1 MKLETTIGEF
11 KKIIDF
17 LKPETK
23 IVLDILEEDKAEEE
37 RWSIKFYDKI
47 KNILGSEKI
56 NMKDIRDIIMLSYS
70 YFCLGKENHIPGI
83 KEVLD
88 YFKANKDKIKENV
101 YSEEFILNTLK
112 AISEASNP
120 LLDFLD
126 RLEKT
131 EVKGNFETF
140 YKNLY
145 GTSK

>member
-56 NMKDIRDIIMLSYS
+56 NMKDIRDIIMLSYLITCVKCIR
-70 YFCLGKENHIPGI
+70 FQHIVKRVAVNCHTLYYYADFFFLVGFSGSI
-83 KEVLD
+83 SSFSRREV
-88 YFKANKDKIKENV
+88 
-101 YSEEFILNTLK
+101 
-112 AISEASNP
+112 
-120 LLDFLD
+120 
-126 RLEKT
+126 
-131 EVKGNFETF
+131 
-140 YKNLY
+140 
-145 GTSK
+145 

>member
-1 MKLETTIGEF
+1 MKIETTIENI
-11 KKIIDF
+11 KSIIDF
-17 LKPETK
+17 LKPDTK
-23 IVLDILEEDKAEEE
+23 IILEIDEEKE
-37 RWSIKFYDKI
+37 ESFRWSVKSYGKI
-47 KNILGSEKI
+47 KEALKKEGI

-70 YFCLGKENHIPGI
+70 YFCLGNNNDPGV

-88 YFKANKDKIKENV
+88 YFRENRERIKENV
-101 YSEEFILNTLK
+101 YSEDFIMDTLK
-112 AISEASNP
+112 ALSETTNP

-131 EVKGNFETF
+131 EVKGNFETY

>member
-1 MKLETTIGEF
+1 MKIETTIENIMN
-11 KKIIDF
+11 IIDF
-17 LKPETK
+17 LKPDTK
-23 IVLDILEEDKAEEE
+23 IILEIDEEKE
-37 RWSIKFYDKI
+37 ESFRWSVKSYGKI
-47 KNILGSEKI
+47 KEALEKEKI

-70 YFCLGKENHIPGI
+70 YFCLGDDNNDPGV

-88 YFKANKDKIKENV
+88 YFKENKERIKENV
-101 YSEEFILNTLK
+101 YSEDFIMDTLK
-112 AISEASNP
+112 ALSETTNP

-131 EVKGNFETF
+131 EVKGNFETY

>member
-1 MKLETTIGEF
+1 MKIETTVENI
-11 KKIIDF
+11 KNIINF

-23 IVLDILEEDKAEEE
+23 IYLEIDEEE
-37 RWSIKFYDKI
+37 ENFSWSVKFYDKI
-47 KNILGSEKI
+47 KEALIKSDI

-70 YFCLGKENHIPGI
+70 YFCLGNDRIPEI

-88 YFKANKDKIKENV
+88 YFKINKNKIKENI
-101 YSEEFILNTLK
+101 YSEDFIMDTLK
-112 AISEASNP
+112 AISEVKNP

-126 RLEKT
+126 RIEKT